1 MSFFFRGTFLC
12 LVALG
17 CAGAISDPGPGKR
30 VAVSISRQD
39 FQAGDTVA
47 IDVTNKSNL
56 QLAYPSDFCPKG
68 LQRLDGGSWID
79 IPISGS
85 EGCALAGAF
94 LGPLEHVTV
103 IFALPADL
111 SSGEYRIS
119 LPAPTANDADAEAP
133 LLTSQFAVTAA

>member
-1 MSFFFRGTFLC
+1 MSFFLRGAFLC
-12 LVALG
+12 FVALS
-17 CAGAISDPGPGKR
+17 CAGAIVDPGPGKR
-30 VAVSISRQD
+30 VTLSISRQD

-47 IDVTNKSNL
+47 IDVTNESNL
-56 QLAYPSDFCPKG
+56 QRAYPGDFCPKE

-79 IPISGS
+79 VPMPGG
-85 EGCALAGAF
+85 EGCALSTAF

-103 IFALPADL
+103 FFALPADL

-119 LPAPTANDADAEAP
+119 LPAPTVNDADAEPP